1 MLVNLTKNRSDA
13 GRLKERKKYN
23 TRQPRTGEKNNYDSE
38 NSWILEGLPS
48 SSRKRRRAEGR
59 GEGGGGR

>member
-13 GRLKERKKYN
+13 GGLKERKRYN
-23 TRQPRTGEKNNYDSE
+23 TRQPRTGEKNDYDSE

-59 GEGGGGR
+59 G